1 MASIRK
7 LSRDK
12 GKKNK
17 PYYIQYFDA
26 DGNRVT
32 AKGFTDKALTEQLA
46 AKLENEVMLRKRGM
60 IDPAQ
65 ERLLSIKQSPIEGH
79 LDAFARSMAN
89 NTEKHRKLTMTRVR
103 RVIEGCGFLSL
114 AEMDGEKVVDWLNAT
129 RQAEDLGARTFN
141 HYMQAADAFGKWLV
155 ATKRLPANPLAGMER
170 LNSETDIRHKRRALS
185 TEEVSRLV
193 ESARSSGEVVQGY
206 DGELRA
212 RAYLLSFFTGLRRQ
226 EIGSLTP
233 RSFKLDDAQPT
244 LVVEAACSKHRR
256 RDTLPMH
263 PELVGLVREW
273 VRGLAP
279 DDLLFPRI
287 ERKKTWL
294 MVKKDLERV
303 GIPYETPDGIAD
315 FHAAGRH
322 SHITGLV
329 RSGASIMEAKE
340 LARHADIRQT
350 VKYTHIG
357 MEDRAEALAGLPSPF
372 LSADADCLHY
382 VCNSGGVLRQEGSPE
397 VSDGGTNARSSNEQT
412 PARPGFASSVVT
424 NRHQLT
430 VCGSVEAAGI
440 APASR
445 DTLMPAST
453 CVACPLIVGL
463 GPPKDRV
470 SFSLSHHEF
479 SQDLNGRFGLG
490 DPALSSTR
498 GASGRRPD
506 AKPRILL

>member
-17 PYYIQYFDA
+17 PYWIQYLDH
-26 DGNRVT
+26 DGKRVT

-65 ERLLSIKQSPIEGH
+65 ERLLAIKQSAINEH
-79 LDAFARSMAN
+79 LDAFDRSMAN
-89 NTEKHRKLTMTRVR
+89 NTLKHRKLTMTRVR
-103 RVIEGCGFLSL
+103 RVVESCGFRTL
-114 AEMDGEKVVDWLNAT
+114 AEMDGEKVVDWLNTT
-129 RQAEDLGARTFN
+129 REAEDMGARTYN
-141 HYMQAADAFGKWLV
+141 HYLQAADAFGKWLA
-155 ATKRLPANPLAGMER
+155 ATKRLPSNPLAGMER
-170 LNSETDIRHKRRALS
+170 LNSETDVRHKRRAL
-185 TEEVSRLV
+185 THEEVSRLV
-193 ESARSSGEVVQGY
+193 ESARSSGVDVQGY

-212 RAYLLSFFTGLRRQ
+212 RAYLVSFFTVLRRQ

-233 RSFKLDDAQPT
+233 RSFRLDDPQPT

-256 RDTLPMH
+256 KDTLPLH
-263 PELVGLVREW
+263 PDLVVMVRAW
-273 VRGLAP
+273 IDGMQP

-350 VKYTHIG
+350 AKYTHIG
-357 MEDRAEALAGLPSPF
+357 MEDRAEALAGLPSPKV
-372 LSADADCLHY
+372 SATLDGLHY
-382 VCNSGGVLRQEGSPE
+382 VCNSGVVQRQEVAPDVRDAGSPAG
-397 VSDGGTNARSSNEQT
+397 SINEQS
-412 PARPGFASSVVT
+412 PAGGGLASSVVT
-424 NRHQLT
+424 NCHQLT
-430 VCGSVEAAGI
+430 VCGEVEAAGFPRQRRNCCKLRTYI
-440 APASR
+440 KSPR
-445 DTLMPAST
+445 LIG
-453 CVACPLIVGL
+453 PLIGNQSGVFHAGFRQTRRKA
-463 GPPKDRV
+463 P
-470 SFSLSHHEF
+470 
-479 SQDLNGRFGLG
+479 
-490 DPALSSTR
+490 ST
-498 GASGRRPD
+498 
-506 AKPRILL
+506 